1 MPNCLSLL
9 YSTVSVSVTSRFSTV
24 DGASK
29 QSAWVYGAGCWAGQQ
44 VRKWARQAVARDRL
58 SIEIRVDGLPRRDRL
73 DRALNRERQREL
85 VRVKRGCNLAFA
97 AILVPAVLLAPG
109 PQVVPLRRLRS
120 FDPQVGRTE
129 AERPLRRRVEI
140 AVGIVAGVGKL
151 DRRAPHAGKDIAV
164 HHQGMHVV
172 GMAEDGPRTVDPRDR
187 VHATSSQSRNRL

>member
-58 SIEIRVDGLPRRDRL
+58 SIEIRVNGLPCRDRL
-73 DRALNRERQREL
+73 DRAPNRERQREL
-85 VRVKRGCNLAFA
+85 VRVERGCNPAFG

-109 PQVVPLRRLRS
+109 PQVVPLRRFRS
-120 FDPQVGRTE
+120 LDPQVGRTE
-129 AERPLRRRVEI
+129 AERRPCSPVEI
-140 AVGIVAGVGKL
+140 AVGIVVRVGKL
-151 DRRAPHAGKDIAV
+151 DRRAAHAREDIAV
-164 HHQGMHVV
+164 HHQVMHVDGV
-172 GMAEDGPRTVDPRDR
+172 AE
-187 VHATSSQSRNRL
+187 